1 MSEFSCVDLPLD
13 VEGGELRLVD
23 DGALVR
29 RSILPGG
36 VRVLTERVPHART
49 ASVGMWVGAG
59 SADEG
64 VDRLGSTHFLE
75 HLLFKGT
82 RGRSAQQI
90 AERIDYLG
98 GTVNAATGKQ
108 VTYYYGQLVEE
119 DLPGAVDLLADM
131 VAASRLAEA
140 DMELER
146 GVILEELAMYDDDA
160 GEVAH
165 ERIAALVFGPH
176 PLGRPI
182 GGTRESVSGLAH
194 SSLTAHYRDA
204 YRPRE
209 LVVAAAGAV
218 DHDVL
223 CSLVLG
229 SLARAGW
236 DCADGAPPAPRR
248 RRADIVYGAP
258 QDAAIGRSVEQAAVI
273 VAMPAI
279 TDEDPRRYALFA
291 LNSILGGGTSSR
303 LFQEVR
309 DKRGLAYSTY
319 SFPGLYHEGGLF
331 GMYAGCSP
339 ADAANVTALME
350 ECLEAMAGGGVGS
363 AEVET
368 AYRRVRA
375 DVAFGAESMGS
386 RMSALG
392 RAELVRGSLVSRE
405 ESIRRARAVTAEDV
419 ADLAADLARAPRS
432 RIVVGPE
439 AAFSR

>member
-108 VTYYYGQLVEE
+108 VTYYYGQVVEE

-176 PLGRPI
+176 PLGR
-182 GGTRESVSGLAH
+182 RSG
-194 SSLTAHYRDA
+194 
-204 YRPRE
+204 
-209 LVVAAAGAV
+209 
-218 DHDVL
+218 
-223 CSLVLG
+223 
-229 SLARAGW
+229 ARAK
-236 DCADGAPPAPRR
+236 A
-248 RRADIVYGAP
+248 
-258 QDAAIGRSVEQAAVI
+258 
-273 VAMPAI
+273 
-279 TDEDPRRYALFA
+279 
-291 LNSILGGGTSSR
+291 
-303 LFQEVR
+303 
-309 DKRGLAYSTY
+309 
-319 SFPGLYHEGGLF
+319 
-331 GMYAGCSP
+331 SP
-339 ADAANVTALME
+339 AWPI
-350 ECLEAMAGGGVGS
+350 
-363 AEVET
+363 
-368 AYRRVRA
+368 RA
-375 DVAFGAESMGS
+375 
-386 RMSALG
+386 
-392 RAELVRGSLVSRE
+392 
-405 ESIRRARAVTAEDV
+405 
-419 ADLAADLARAPRS
+419 
-432 RIVVGPE
+432 
-439 AAFSR
+439 

>member
-1 MSEFSCVDLPLD
+1 
-13 VEGGELRLVD
+13 
-23 DGALVR
+23 
-29 RSILPGG
+29 
-36 VRVLTERVPHART
+36 
-49 ASVGMWVGAG
+49 
-59 SADEG
+59 
-64 VDRLGSTHFLE
+64 
-75 HLLFKGT
+75 
-82 RGRSAQQI
+82 
-90 AERIDYLG
+90 
-98 GTVNAATGKQ
+98 
-108 VTYYYGQLVEE
+108 
-119 DLPGAVDLLADM
+119 
-131 VAASRLAEA
+131 
-140 DMELER
+140 MELER

-165 ERIAALVFGPH
+165 ERITALVFGPH

-419 ADLAADLARAPRS
+419 ADLAADLARAPRY